1 MQQIQPVQKL
11 RHPAGNSASMHTHQ
25 DLPPSPV
32 NDKTM
37 IYISLAAVMMATL
50 GSLTGWGIYRTTS
63 ADSGDNQKNAAV
75 LGEGKNENV
84 DESMFADAPDAE
96 GTLIKGG
103 VDGEGTHKLERG
115 VGADKDIYLLSTV
128 LDLESFEGKKVQIWG
143 NTISAKDAPW
153 LMDVGR
159 VKVLK

>member
-1 MQQIQPVQKL
+1 MQQIQPVATVPTHL
-11 RHPAGNSASMHTHQ
+11 NTHHSAPQ
-25 DLPPSPV
+25 VAPKKDL
-32 NDKTM
+32 TM
-37 IYISLAAVMMATL
+37 IYISLAAVFMAAL
-50 GSLTGWGIYRTTS
+50 GSLTGWGIYRTTNS
-63 ADSGDNQKNAAV
+63 LSSSEKNKAV
-75 LGEGKNENV
+75 LSEGTSEQV

-96 GTLIKGG
+96 GTLVKGG

-115 VGADKDIYLLSTV
+115 QGPDKDIYLLSTV
-128 LDLESFEGKKVQIWG
+128 LDLDSFEGKKVQIWG